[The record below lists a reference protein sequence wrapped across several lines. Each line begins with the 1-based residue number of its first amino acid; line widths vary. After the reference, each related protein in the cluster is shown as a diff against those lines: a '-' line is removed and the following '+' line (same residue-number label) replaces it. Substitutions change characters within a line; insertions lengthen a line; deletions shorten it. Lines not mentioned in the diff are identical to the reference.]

1 MEDKSILIAYNNLAK
16 AIVHYAMKDYR
27 KAYKNFLKKDTP
39 QTREALVPLRR
50 FFTSDWY
57 RVLFDYDGKFM
68 MEAIEK
74 NALDK
79 NGMRMCNFKHWQ
91 FTK

>member
-1 MEDKSILIAYNNLAK
+1 MENKAVLIGYSNLAK

-27 KAYKNFLKKDTP
+27 KAYKNFLKNDTP

-57 RVLFDYDGKFM
+57 RTLFDYDGRYM

-74 NALDK
+74 NALNP
-79 NGMRMCNFKHWQ
+79 NGMKMRNFKCWDL
-91 FTK
+91 TR